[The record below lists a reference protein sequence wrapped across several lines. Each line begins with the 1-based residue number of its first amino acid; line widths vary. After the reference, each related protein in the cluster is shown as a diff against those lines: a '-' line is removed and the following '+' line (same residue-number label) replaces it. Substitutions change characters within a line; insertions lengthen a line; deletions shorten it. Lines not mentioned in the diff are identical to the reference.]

1 MTSKVYNGK
10 PEIILNVFWLSLI
23 PPLLTPSPLHE
34 MLTPSPLH
42 EMRSL
47 GCCSPSYLASP
58 MNACV
63 PICAADHWASM
74 LLKSFHAA
82 S

>member
-1 MTSKVYNGK
+1 MLTPS
-10 PEIILNVFWLSLI
+10 
-23 PPLLTPSPLHE
+23 PLHEMLTPSPLHEMLTPSPLHE

-74 LLKSFHAA
+74 LLKLFHAA